1 MDGWMDGL
9 MELPT
14 TTAAAAETEDWS
26 HINGL
31 ATVSRTLAGC
41 PGLLHWLAFDGAVVV
56 HSLYVWAIIYRTRSP
71 DNDYASLEFL
81 LLLLGLQW
89 LVLLVTLSFLAILR
103 ATCRYYYQRLSH
115 TNRLFLS
122 SQDGWM
128 VGGPDICPPIITRW
142 HMSVIGIR
150 GSPSNSRNT
159 LIYDLVDTSW
169 TCD

>member
-1 MDGWMDGL
+1 MDGL

-14 TTAAAAETEDWS
+14 TTAAAAETEEWS

-81 LLLLGLQW
+81 LLLLGLQ
-89 LVLLVTLSFLAILR
+89 LLLLLVTLSFLAILR
-103 ATCRYYYQRLSH
+103 NLSLLLPTVVTH
-115 TNRLFLS
+115 ESTIPLGM
-122 SQDGWM
+122 DGWTD
-128 VGGPDICPPIITRW
+128 GGPDICPPIITRW

-150 GSPSNSRNT
+150 RSPSNSRNT
-159 LIYDLVDTSW
+159 LIYDRVDTSW